1 MPTRR
6 MHWLNV
12 NNDVS
17 AEFRFWKRQFVLSAS
32 VAVGFAI
39 AAGIMIA
46 LWSPNSGS
54 AELREFVR
62 DFWTLFVECAFWL
75 GFLIGLLW
83 AGAMRFGAALA
94 GTLPW
99 QSERHLSRRAI
110 AARYFGQ
117 SAAFLGLAGICLW
130 LTQQFAALAQPAM
143 SASASVLEPLTQVCL
158 ASAIAFSVVALA
170 GREPP
175 AAQPVHDHE
184 G

>member
-1 MPTRR
+1 MPTHR

-17 AEFRFWKRQFVLSAS
+17 AEFHFWKGQFVLSAF

-39 AAGIMIA
+39 AVGVMIL
-46 LWSPNSGS
+46 LWPPGVGS
-54 AELREFVR
+54 ADLREFVR

-83 AGAMRFGAALA
+83 AGAMRFGAALS

-99 QSERHLSRRAI
+99 QSARHMSRRAI

-117 SAAFLGLAGICLW
+117 SAVFLGLASGCLW

-143 SASASVLEPLTQVCL
+143 DASTFELFSIIRVCL

-170 GREPP
+170 GRESP
-175 AAQPVHDHE
+175 AGQAVRDPQ